1 MKEIMAVIRMD
12 KTGATKKAL
21 VDVGAAGFTA
31 FKVLGRGKHVE
42 DPAIIAARKSE
53 LITLAQAEDDK
64 EAIELIEG
72 FLDGSRLFPCRVFM
86 VLAQD
91 KDVPKIVAAIIAANK
106 TDKRVGDGKIFVM
119 PVLDAVRVRTG
130 EVGAAAI

>member
-31 FKVLGRGKHVE
+31 FKVLGRGNHVE

-53 LITLAQAEDDK
+53 LITLAQAEDDN
-64 EAIELIEG
+64 EAIQLIEG
-72 FLDGSRLFPCRVFM
+72 FLDGSRLFPRRLFTI
-86 VLAQD
+86 LAQD
-91 KDVPKIVAAIIAANK
+91 EDVQKIIAAIIAANK

-119 PVLDAVRVRTG
+119 PILDAVRVRTG
-130 EVGAAAI
+130 EVGSAAI

>member
-1 MKEIMAVIRMD
+1 MKEIMAVIRME

-42 DPAIIAARKSE
+42 DLAIIATRKSE

-64 EAIELIEG
+64 EAIALIEG
-72 FLDGSRLFPCRVFM
+72 FLDGSRLFPCRVFT

-91 KDVPKIVAAIIAANK
+91 KDVAKIVDAIIAANK